1 MVEPAAPAE
10 RAKTE
15 RASFLLEG
23 IQQAYWV
30 GQGAELDLSTPA
42 TYYVEVDVPGELK
55 TELTPALQQLLR
67 RHDMLRAVIL
77 PSGEQQVLDDV
88 GPYEIEI
95 LDLRDLPATRR
106 RERLE
111 TLRTEINT
119 EALPTDLWPQFDI
132 RATQDEAGLRLHMR
146 FALWMMDGWSFHLLL
161 REWLALCADP
171 ASALP
176 PIEMS
181 FADYVEAQGLV
192 RQGPRW
198 RAAWDYWQ
206 PRLGDFP
213 GPPSLP
219 LTSRLSLD
227 RRPRFRHVSRTMSAQ
242 HWAKIVDICARLRI
256 PPSLLACAVY
266 TEVLSRY
273 AGSGHFAITVLYSG
287 RFQHLPR
294 ATQTF
299 GNFGT
304 TILLEVDAS
313 RDRSFVERVRGLQ
326 RQFWRDAE
334 RIEVSG
340 IDISRAMQQRAGTG
354 PGMSVP
360 VTFTAVTGPA
370 GPEATGNPTAR
381 IDHDTARLQVPQVYL
396 DHQMHFGDD
405 GSVIFNWDYVEQI
418 FPAGFVEELCRAH
431 RDLFLSLARDEA
443 LWNERDPKPY
453 KPAPPTPAT
462 APSAAPERL
471 EAAFERQAADRP
483 ENVAVIA
490 GDRRLTYA
498 QLRRL
503 AVATAGELSRR
514 GVARGDLVA
523 VSLPKG
529 WEQIVAVLGILY
541 AGAAYVPVDPDLP
554 AERRNVLF
562 SQSKARFVLTR
573 TPLEKALAWPAGLQ
587 RICVDL
593 VRDDGQDVP
602 PPAEAMATDL
612 AYVIF
617 TSGSTGVPK
626 GVMID
631 HRGAWNTIVDLNSRF
646 SLQPADRILA
656 LSSLSF
662 DLSVYDIFGT
672 LAAGATIVV
681 PDAERAKEASHWR
694 DLVQRHDVTVWN
706 SVPALMQLAVEGAG
720 GAVMPSLRL
729 VMLSGDWIP
738 LTLPEQ
744 IRPAAP
750 AAEIWSLGGA
760 TEASI
765 WSVLYPIG
773 RIDPEWRS
781 IPYGH
786 AMDHQS
792 IQVLD
797 ADLAVCPPWV
807 PGDLY
812 IGGIG
817 VALGYLG
824 DQAKTAASFIRH
836 PTTGERLYRTGDMG
850 RYLADGEIEF
860 LGRKDFQVKIQGYRV
875 ECAEVEAALL
885 AVPEVAAAVV
895 VAVTDG
901 AGTRHLAGYVVPKAA
916 GAPLDPAGL
925 RERLRAILP
934 AYMVPTYFVSLDR
947 LPLSDNGKVVRSAL
961 PAPDFGV
968 REATKRS
975 PAPPKDALEEAIA
988 ALWRDTLG
996 TDEVGREDDFFALG
1010 GSSFAGMRLM
1020 AKLEERFKR
1029 RFSFATLVSYP
1040 TVASIADLLRGDGDE
1055 QADAILTPIRHGR
1068 EGPALFCVHPIGGNV
1083 MCYVGLA
1090 QALRPGRA
1098 VYGLRAPGLTCA
1110 TQAPLDSI
1118 EDMAVRYLE
1127 EIRAVQPDGPYHL
1140 IGWSLGGLVVQEMA
1154 RRLEAG
1160 HETPG
1165 LVAMIDSAA
1174 PDAPVAGAA
1183 VDPAERFAGF
1193 VNDLAAVAKLPLACT
1208 KEELTPLS
1216 ADERIAWLTERME
1229 RHGVPTNAVAMKA
1242 VYGVFSAGSMA
1253 LDKHTPRAFGGRL
1266 LLFAATQRPDARCMQ
1281 EDWRATVPEIEIIE
1295 MDADHYSIMQPPLI
1309 DEIASTIT
1317 RAMAAAEA
1325 ERAQS
1330 ETGARTASSRPV
1342 AQLRASQQA

>member
-1 MVEPAAPAE
+1 MVEAAASAKCVKSE
-10 RAKTE
+10 RAP
-15 RASFLLEG
+15 FLLEG

-42 TYYVEVDVPGELK
+42 TYYVEVDVPVGFK
-55 TELTPALQQLLR
+55 TELTPALQRILR

-77 PSGEQQVLDDV
+77 PSGEQRILDDV
-88 GPYEIEI
+88 GPYQIET
-95 LDLRDLPATRR
+95 LDLRDLPAARR

-111 TLRTEINT
+111 ALRTDIN
-119 EALPTDLWPQFDI
+119 AGQMPPDIWPQFDI
-132 RATQDEAGLRLHMR
+132 RATRDEAGLRLHMR

-171 ASALP
+171 AGALAP
-176 PIEMS
+176 VEMS
-181 FADYVEAQGLV
+181 FADYVEAQNLV
-192 RQGPRW
+192 RRGPGW
-198 RAAWDYWQ
+198 QAAWDYWR
-206 PRLGDFP
+206 PRLDDFP

-219 LTSRLSLD
+219 LTRGLSRD
-227 RRPRFRHVSRTMSAQ
+227 RHPRFRHLTRTMSAP
-242 HWAKIVDICARLRI
+242 HWTKIVEICARLRI

-273 AGSGHFAITVLYSG
+273 AGSDHFAITVLSSG
-287 RFQHLPR
+287 RFRHLPQ
-294 ATQTF
+294 AANTF

-313 RDRSFVERVRGLQ
+313 RNRSFVERVRALQ

-360 VTFTAVTGPA
+360 VTFTAVTPPA
-370 GPEATGNPTAR
+370 APETAGHPGVR

-431 RDLFLSLARDEA
+431 LDLFLKLADDEA
-443 LWNERDPKPY
+443 QWNERDPKPY
-453 KPAPPTPAT
+453 QPAAPA
-462 APSAAPERL
+462 AAIVPSAAPERL
-471 EAAFERQAADRP
+471 EAAFERQAAEHP

-490 GDRRLTYA
+490 ADRRLTYA

-503 AVATAGELSRR
+503 AVATAGELRRR

-523 VSLPKG
+523 ISLPKG
-529 WEQIVAVLGILY
+529 WEQIVAVLGVLY
-541 AGAAYVPVDPDLP
+541 AGAAYVPIDPDLP

-562 SQSKARFVLTR
+562 AQSKAKFVLTR
-573 TPLEKALAWPAGLQ
+573 TALERALAWPQDVQ
-587 RICVDL
+587 RVCVDL
-593 VRDDGQDVP
+593 VRDDSQD
-602 PPAEAMATDL
+602 AQWRTETKATDL

-631 HRGAWNTIVDLNSRF
+631 HRGAWNTIVDLNGRF
-646 SLQPADRILA
+646 ALKPADRILA

-672 LAAGATIVV
+672 LAAGATIVM
-681 PDAERAKEASHWR
+681 PDAERAKDASHWR
-694 DLVQRHDVTVWN
+694 DLVRRHDVTVWN

-720 GAVMPSLRL
+720 GPIMPSLRL

-750 AAEIWSLGGA
+750 GAEIWSLGGA

-773 RIDPEWRS
+773 DVDPEWRS
-781 IPYGH
+781 VPYGH

-792 IQVLD
+792 IHVLD
-797 ADLAVCPPWV
+797 ADLAMCPPWV

-824 DQAKTAASFIRH
+824 DEAKTAASFIRH

-885 AVPEVAAAVV
+885 AIPEVAAAVV
-895 VAVTDG
+895 VAVTDS
-901 AGTRHLAGYVVPKAA
+901 AGTRHLAGYVVPKTA
-916 GAPLDPAGL
+916 GTQVEPAGL
-925 RERLRAILP
+925 RERLRAVLP
-934 AYMVPTYFVSLDR
+934 AYMVPTYIVSLDS

-968 REATKRS
+968 RETAKRS
-975 PAPPKDALEEAIA
+975 SAPPRDALEQAVAE
-988 ALWRDTLG
+988 LWRETLG
-996 TDEVGREDDFFALG
+996 TSGVGREDDFFALG

-1020 AKLEERFKR
+1020 AKLEQRFKR
-1029 RFSFATLVSYP
+1029 RFSFATLVSHP
-1040 TVASIADLLRGDGDE
+1040 TVAGIADLLRGDGDE
-1055 QADAILTPIRHGR
+1055 HADAILTPIRQGG

-1090 QALRPGRA
+1090 QALGSTRP
-1098 VYGLRAPGLTCA
+1098 VYGLRAPGLTSA

-1118 EDMAVRYLE
+1118 ADMAVRYIR

-1154 RRLEAG
+1154 RRLEAEG
-1160 HETPG
+1160 ETPG
-1165 LVAMIDSAA
+1165 LAAMIDSAV
-1174 PDAPVAGAA
+1174 PDAPAAAG
-1183 VDPAERFAGF
+1183 PAERFAGF
-1193 VNDLAAVAKLPLACT
+1193 VNDLAAVARLPLRGE
-1208 KEELTPLS
+1208 KQELEPLS
-1216 ADERIAWLTERME
+1216 ADERIVWLTERLE
-1229 RHGVPTNAVAMKA
+1229 QNGVPTDTAAMKA
-1242 VYGVFSAGSMA
+1242 VYAVFSAGSRA
-1253 LDKHTPRAFGGRL
+1253 LDNHTPRALGGRL
-1266 LLFAATQRPDARCMQ
+1266 LLFAAARRPDARNMQ
-1281 EDWRATVPEIEIIE
+1281 DEWKAIAPGIEIVE
-1295 MDADHYSIMQPPLI
+1295 MDADHYSIMQSPRI
-1309 DEIASTIT
+1309 EDIASTVT
-1317 RAMAAAEA
+1317 RAMTETDAK
-1325 ERAQS
+1325 RA
-1330 ETGARTASSRPV
+1330 RSRAGTRSTPGGPV
-1342 AQLRASQQA
+1342 AQIRASQEA